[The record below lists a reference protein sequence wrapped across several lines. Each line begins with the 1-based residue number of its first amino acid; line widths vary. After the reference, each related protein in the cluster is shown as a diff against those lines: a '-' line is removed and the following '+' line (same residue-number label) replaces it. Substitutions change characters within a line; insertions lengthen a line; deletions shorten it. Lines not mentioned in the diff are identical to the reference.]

1 MPTLFSKMLCRLILS
16 SHVYQASPRRGR
28 VSHGYLVAP
37 MNACSS
43 LLRRSQLQSKSLVD
57 VGKLDIYLMVSF
69 TTRCCASARV
79 LVLLFLGVILQQP
92 SYQTF
97 LHKSMRHFAQKVQ
110 PTLMVNGLL
119 SLAVLLTTKLQ
130 PPHLRAGFG
139 VDPNVGIAI
148 FAFYATSVS
157 LMQWLGFCSHCEQNS
172 VDLAST
178 WGPGSD
184 SANLDLWTPP
194 I

>member
-1 MPTLFSKMLCRLILS
+1 MLRFCQS
-16 SHVYQASPRRGR
+16 T
-28 VSHGYLVAP
+28 
-37 MNACSS
+37 S
-43 LLRRSQLQSKSLVD
+43 L
-57 VGKLDIYLMVSF
+57 
-69 TTRCCASARV
+69 A
-79 LVLLFLGVILQQP
+79 FLGRNTPTTLISDILAQVDAALCP
-92 SYQTF
+92 KGTTDAHGEWTAVF
-97 LHKSMRHFAQKVQ
+97 GRFADK
-110 PTLMVNGLL
+110 
-119 SLAVLLTTKLQ
+119 KLQ